1 MLPCVRTNAY
11 LCGKFVACSTSS
23 SIIINC
29 QFAGG
34 SLSAFEIQVA
44 GSAGPVRSKRW
55 EGHGR
60 LPTSVDCRCF
70 AGIRVLEDH
79 DQPRGNS
86 PYFSL
91 LRYREIGLAASKS
104 FQRCRRVVD
113 HPGDTHPAERAEAPV
128 QMPDDTGEIAKPLS
142 AETHV
147 PIPYSL
153 QFRTRMSANP
163 SKFGYSDLVTAT
175 APVRPETDA

>member
-1 MLPCVRTNAY
+1 MHAHKCLPLREVRGLLDFIECY
-11 LCGKFVACSTSS
+11 YQL
-23 SIIINC
+23 SICRRIAVGVRNSGAPDPQC
-29 QFAGG
+29 QF
-34 SLSAFEIQVA
+34 
-44 GSAGPVRSKRW
+44 RSKRR
-55 EGHGR
+55 EGRGR

-175 APVRPETDA
+175 EPVRPETDA

>member
-1 MLPCVRTNAY
+1 MP
-11 LCGKFVACSTSS
+11 TS
-23 SIIINC
+23 
-29 QFAGG
+29 
-34 SLSAFEIQVA
+34 A
-44 GSAGPVRSKRW
+44 GSSWLARLHRVLLSIVNLPADRCRRSKFRW
-55 EGHGR
+55 RDPQDRSDTKGGR
-60 LPTSVDCRCF
+60 DTAGCRRQWIVGVLPEYASW
-70 AGIRVLEDH
+70 
-79 DQPRGNS
+79 
-86 PYFSL
+86 YFSL